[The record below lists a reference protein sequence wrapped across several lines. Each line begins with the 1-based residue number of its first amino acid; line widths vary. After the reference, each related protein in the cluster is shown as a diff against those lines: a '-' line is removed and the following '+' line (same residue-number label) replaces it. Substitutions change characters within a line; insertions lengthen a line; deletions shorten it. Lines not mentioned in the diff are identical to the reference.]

1 MIVLFR
7 AIFWEEIISAAIVI
21 SMLMLNDL
29 GSYLKEITELV
40 QKVLFFF
47 CRVKRWVFLNDKHEH
62 SLKTICDRFWIYT
75 IITCPAIMWPRHT
88 APLSPTFSSLKKK
101 LKDCAVENMFS
112 GIELLNEHFF
122 LGCLKNRVN
131 VSDLNATW
139 SLAELLNLCEAKL
152 SYVSKFLTKLS
163 EMEESD
169 TALDTTWSIE
179 NKKIL
184 VCRCSK
190 KQSKCL

>member
-1 MIVLFR
+1 
-7 AIFWEEIISAAIVI
+7 
-21 SMLMLNDL
+21 MLNDL

-88 APLSPTFSSLKKK
+88 APLSPTFSSLRKK
-101 LKDCAVENMFS
+101 VERLCCWKCVFWYWTFKWT
-112 GIELLNEHFF
+112 FF

-169 TALDTTWSIE
+169 TTLDTTWSIE

-184 VCRCSK
+184 VCRCSI

>member
-1 MIVLFR
+1 MNTLWKQFV
-7 AIFWEEIISAAIVI
+7 
-21 SMLMLNDL
+21 
-29 GSYLKEITELV
+29 
-40 QKVLFFF
+40 
-47 CRVKRWVFLNDKHEH
+47 
-62 SLKTICDRFWIYT
+62 
-75 IITCPAIMWPRHT
+75 T
-88 APLSPTFSSLKKK
+88 AFEFIQLSPVQQLCDHATPLPCRQLFLLWGKK
-101 LKDCAVENMFS
+101 LKDCVVENMFS
-112 GIELLNEHFF
+112 GIKLLNEHFF

-163 EMEESD
+163 EMEESG

-184 VCRCSK
+184 VCRCSI

>member
-1 MIVLFR
+1 
-7 AIFWEEIISAAIVI
+7 
-21 SMLMLNDL
+21 MLNDL

-47 CRVKRWVFLNDKHEH
+47 CRVKRWVFLNNKHEH

-101 LKDCAVENMFS
+101 LKDCVVENMFY
-112 GIELLNEHFF
+112 GIKLLNEHFF
-122 LGCLKNRVN
+122 LGCLKNRVK

-184 VCRCSK
+184 ACRCSI

>member
-7 AIFWEEIISAAIVI
+7 AIFWEEIISAAIVK

-88 APLSPTFSSLKKK
+88 APLSPTFSSLRKK
-101 LKDCAVENMFS
+101 VEWLCCWKYVFWYWTFKWTFFS
-112 GIELLNEHFF
+112 GLFEEQSERVWSECN
-122 LGCLKNRVN
+122 LK
-131 VSDLNATW
+131 SGW
-139 SLAELLNLCEAKL
+139 IAEFVRSQAKL
-152 SYVSKFLTKLS
+152 CQQVFDKVIRNGRIRHS
-163 EMEESD
+163 
-169 TALDTTWSIE
+169 TWHHLIHWE
-179 NKKIL
+179 
-184 VCRCSK
+184 
-190 KQSKCL
+190 

>member
-1 MIVLFR
+1 
-7 AIFWEEIISAAIVI
+7 
-21 SMLMLNDL
+21 MLNDL

-62 SLKTICDRFWIYT
+62 SLKTICDRFWIKT

-88 APLSPTFSSLKKK
+88 APLSPTFSSLNK
-101 LKDCAVENMFS
+101 VERLCCWKYVIWYWTFKWTFFS
-112 GIELLNEHFF
+112 GLFKEQSERVWSECN
-122 LGCLKNRVN
+122 LK
-131 VSDLNATW
+131 SGW
-139 SLAELLNLCEAKL
+139 IAEFVRSQAMSASFWQ
-152 SYVSKFLTKLS
+152 SYQKWKNQT
-163 EMEESD
+163 
-169 TALDTTWSIE
+169 IE

-184 VCRCSK
+184 VCCCSK